1 MKMLAVA
8 LVSALS
14 IVLLSNAALAQGRG
28 ANGGRGGGGGA
39 IAPGGSAGGAHHR
52 LHGGGYG
59 GRHYYGGGAWYGGG
73 YRGWYGPGLGIY
85 LGGPVYWGPWGYP
98 YYGAYA
104 GGYPYLA
111 YRPSAPTVYV
121 EQSPATS
128 GNYWYYC
135 RDPAGYFPYVQQCSS
150 DWMTVV
156 PPPGPPHSSASP
168 AP

>member
-8 LVSALS
+8 LVSTMS
-14 IVLLSNAALAQGRG
+14 IVLISDAALAQGRG
-28 ANGGRGGGGGA
+28 GNGGRSGGGGA
-39 IAPGGSAGGAHHR
+39 VAPGGSAGGAHGR
-52 LHGGGYG
+52 HGGEYAG
-59 GRHYYGGGAWYGGG
+59 GRYYGGGGWYGGG
-73 YRGWYGPGLGIY
+73 YRGWYGPRLGIY
-85 LGGPVYWGPWGYP
+85 VGGPVYWGTWGYP

-111 YRPSAPTVYV
+111 YPPSEPAVYV
-121 EQSPATS
+121 EQSRATS

-156 PPPGPPHSSASP
+156 PPRGAPQSSPTP